1 MQVKKLRANLLL
13 LLTAMIW
20 GAAFVAQSVSM
31 DYIGPFTFLCA
42 RSLLGG
48 VVLLPVIA
56 WMRRKNVAPAEPET
70 PSDVPGTNA
79 KRHGNRLLLAG
90 GVACGMALFIASAF
104 QQIGIQE
111 TTAGKAGFITAMY
124 MVLVPI
130 FGLFLGRRPGGR
142 VWLAVAAALVG
153 MYLLCFGSGGL
164 GAMNRGDLMEMLCA
178 LGFTVH
184 ILIIDH
190 FSGRVD
196 GVRMSCIQFF
206 VCGILAFFGMIIFE
220 SPNPRDILEAW
231 IPIVYAGVLSS
242 GVGYTLQILAQKD
255 TAPTVASLLMSL
267 ESVFSLVFGW
277 ILLGEGMSVRVLIG
291 CVLMF
296 AAIVWVQL
304 PDGRKAEKTAGRRTA
319 G

>member
-1 MQVKKLRANLLL
+1 MQAKKLRANLLL

-31 DYIGPFTFLCA
+31 DYIGPFTFLCS
-42 RSLLGG
+42 RSILGG

-56 WMRRKNVAPAEPET
+56 LMDKKKDTDEKEKPANHKKT
-70 PSDVPGTNA
+70 
-79 KRHGNRLLLAG
+79 LLMGGLAC
-90 GVACGMALFIASAF
+90 GVALFVASAF

-130 FGLFLGRRPGGR
+130 AGLFLGKKTGGK
-142 VWLAVAAALVG
+142 VWGAVAVALVG
-153 MYLLCFGSGGL
+153 MYLLCFSGGGL
-164 GAMNRGDLMEMLCA
+164 GAINRGDLMEMVCA

-184 ILIIDH
+184 ILVIDH

-196 GVRMSCIQFF
+196 GVKMSCIQFF
-206 VCGILAFFGMIIFE
+206 ACGVLAFFAMIIFE
-220 SPNPRDILEAW
+220 EPNVQDILAAW
-231 IPIVYAGVLSS
+231 MPIVYAGLMSS
-242 GVGYTLQILAQKD
+242 GVGYTLQIVAQKD
-255 TAPTVASLLMSL
+255 TDPTVASLLMSL

-277 ILLGEGMSVRVLIG
+277 ILLHEAMSARELIG

-304 PDGRKAEKTAGRRTA
+304 PERRKAE
-319 G
+319 

>member
-1 MQVKKLRANLLL
+1 MQAKKLRANLLL

-31 DYIGPFTFLCA
+31 DYIGPFTFLCS
-42 RSLLGG
+42 RSILGG

-56 WMRRKNVAPAEPET
+56 LMDKKKDTDEKEEPANHKKT
-70 PSDVPGTNA
+70 
-79 KRHGNRLLLAG
+79 LLMG
-90 GVACGMALFIASAF
+90 GLACGAALFVASAF

-130 FGLFLGRRPGGR
+130 AGLFLGKKTGGK
-142 VWLAVAAALVG
+142 VWGAVAVALVG
-153 MYLLCFGSGGL
+153 MYLLCFSGGGL
-164 GAMNRGDLMEMLCA
+164 GAINRGDLMEMVCA

-184 ILIIDH
+184 ILVIDH

-196 GVRMSCIQFF
+196 GVKMSCIQFF
-206 VCGILAFFGMIIFE
+206 VCGVLAFFAMIIFE
-220 SPNPRDILEAW
+220 EPNVQDILAAW
-231 IPIVYAGVLSS
+231 MPIVYAGLMSS
-242 GVGYTLQILAQKD
+242 GVGYTLQIVAQKD
-255 TAPTVASLLMSL
+255 TDPTVASLLMSL

-277 ILLGEGMSVRVLIG
+277 ILLHEAMSARELIG

-304 PDGRKAEKTAGRRTA
+304 PERRKAE
-319 G
+319 

>member
-1 MQVKKLRANLLL
+1 MQAKKFRANLLL

-31 DYIGPFTFLCA
+31 DYIGPFTFLCS
-42 RSLLGG
+42 RSILGG

-56 WMRRKNVAPAEPET
+56 LMDKKKDTDEKEEPANHKKT
-70 PSDVPGTNA
+70 
-79 KRHGNRLLLAG
+79 LLMGGLAC
-90 GVACGMALFIASAF
+90 GVALFVASAF

-130 FGLFLGRRPGGR
+130 AGLFLGKR
-142 VWLAVAAALVG
+142 VGPKVWAAVAVALVG
-153 MYLLCFGSGGL
+153 MYLLCFSGGGL
-164 GAMNRGDLMEMLCA
+164 GAINRGDLMEMVCA

-184 ILIIDH
+184 ILVIDH

-196 GVRMSCIQFF
+196 GVKMSCIQFF
-206 VCGILAFFGMIIFE
+206 VCGVLAFFAMIIFE
-220 SPNPRDILEAW
+220 EPNVQDILAAW
-231 IPIVYAGVLSS
+231 MPIVYAGLMSS
-242 GVGYTLQILAQKD
+242 GVGYTLQIVAQKD
-255 TAPTVASLLMSL
+255 TDPTVASLLMSL

-277 ILLGEGMSVRVLIG
+277 ILLHEAMSARELIG

-304 PDGRKAEKTAGRRTA
+304 PERRKAE
-319 G
+319 

>member
-1 MQVKKLRANLLL
+1 MQLKKLRANLLL

-31 DYIGPFTFLCA
+31 DYIGPFTFQCT
-42 RSLLGG
+42 RSILGG

-56 WMRRKNVAPAEPET
+56 LMDKSHAAKEKPPQDRKT
-70 PSDVPGTNA
+70 
-79 KRHGNRLLLAG
+79 LLLG
-90 GVACGMALFIASAF
+90 GLACGVVLFVASSF

-130 FGLFLGRRPGGR
+130 AGLLLGKKAGAK
-142 VWLAVAAALVG
+142 VWGAVAVALVG
-153 MYLLCFGSGGL
+153 MYLLCFSGGGL
-164 GAMNRGDLMEMLCA
+164 GAINRGDLMEMVCA

-184 ILIIDH
+184 ILVIDH

-196 GVRMSCIQFF
+196 GVKMSCIQFF
-206 VCGILAFFGMIIFE
+206 VCGILAFVFMLIFE
-220 SPNPRDILEAW
+220 EPNLGDILDAW
-231 IPIVYAGVLSS
+231 LPIVYAGMLSS
-242 GVGYTLQILAQKD
+242 GVGYTLQIVAQKD
-255 TAPTVASLLMSL
+255 TDPTVASLLMSL

-277 ILLGEGMSVRVLIG
+277 ILLKEAMSARELMG

-296 AAIVWVQL
+296 AAIIWVQL
-304 PDGRKAEKTAGRRTA
+304 PERKKVRSA
-319 G
+319 